1 MGFWK
6 RLLNRI
12 TPTQGISGPRRG
24 FFSKTAM
31 HIGEDTSMQVSAF
44 HRGVVYISTQIAK
57 LPWDVKDR
65 ENNIIENPKS
75 LLLNLL
81 PNPEMNAFSWRLV
94 MVMNAIIHGNAYAEI
109 ERDYLGQPIALWPLR
124 SQDIEITRTRDGQ
137 LVYKVGVG
145 PGNPYA
151 TYDDGFSDGGVYGR
165 GYVYMKPADVFHLKN
180 FHTKDGLVG
189 QGVVAYAT
197 ETLGI
202 SYNADR
208 MASGLFNNAGIP
220 SGVLIH
226 PGELSDEA
234 YKRIKASWDEQHGGK
249 KVGGTAV
256 LEEGVEYKAINL
268 APDVLQ
274 FLESRQFNVLE
285 VARFLGVPP
294 TKLFD
299 VTAAT
304 YSNVENANLEVATD
318 TLDSWAVNL
327 ELEADVK
334 ILNKRYGGMY
344 SEIDIREIFRGDS
357 KSRSDYYKNMMS
369 VAAMTPNQIRRR
381 EGMPGYGVM
390 GDNYYV
396 ATNNYTPVNRMNELI
411 DADIKQK
418 EKSAAPPKPAAKTV
432 EDKLNE
438 AAIDFLSK

>member
-1 MGFWK
+1 MGLWK
-6 RLLNRI
+6 RIVNRI
-12 TPTQGISGPRRG
+12 TPTQGIPGPRRG
-24 FFSKTAM
+24 FFSKTTLQ
-31 HIGEDTSMQVSAF
+31 IGEDNSMQVSAF
-44 HRGVVYISTQIAK
+44 NRGVIYIATQIAK
-57 LPWDVKDR
+57 LPWDIKDK
-65 ENNIIENPKS
+65 ENNIVENNQS
-75 LLLNLL
+75 SLLNLL
-81 PNPEMNAFSWRLV
+81 SNPEMNAFSFRLV
-94 MVMNAIIHGNAYAEI
+94 SIINAIIHGNSFAEI

-124 SQDIEITRTRDGQ
+124 SQDVEISRNRSGE
-137 LVYKVGVG
+137 LVYKIGVG

-151 TYDDGFSDGGVYGR
+151 FYDDGFSDGGSPGR
-165 GYVYMKPADVFHLKN
+165 GVVYMRPQDIFHVKN

-208 MASGLFNNAGIP
+208 MASGLFSNAGIP
-220 SGVLIH
+220 SGVLVH

-256 LEEGVEYKAINL
+256 LEEGVKYEPINL

-285 VARFLGVPP
+285 IARFLGVPP

-304 YSNVENANLEVATD
+304 FSNVENANLEVATD

-334 ILNKRYGGMY
+334 ILNKRYGGRY

-369 VAAMTPNQIRRR
+369 VAAMTPNQIRKR
-381 EGMPGYGVM
+381 EGMPGYGKM

-396 ATNNYTPVNRMNELI
+396 ATNNFTPVNRMNEII
-411 DADIKQK
+411 DAEIEQK
-418 EKSAAPPKPAAKTV
+418 KKSSQPPKPATPAK
-432 EDKLNE
+432 EDQLTE
-438 AAIDFLSK
+438 AAIKYLTE